1 MDSTEA
7 PRPISSPPP
16 RAAGPSVS
24 FRRVAV
30 ESPPKSTW
38 MRLSHRTSAPAA
50 SPSPRAGRAPAWLR
64 RPRSQA
70 PAPAD
75 PARFLPPG
83 CCWIVARVVHADEA
97 EPLRARAGRV
107 PKPRA
112 GLRASSRR
120 VDVGP
125 GASSRRVVAG
135 SPPESTP
142 MRRTG
147 WWCCGCPILLR
158 TDASLQDGSAT
169 ALSSLRSRYLF
180 KLYLLFFDAC

>member
-1 MDSTEA
+1 MDEA
-7 PRPISSPPP
+7 EPPHVRAGREPKPP
-16 RAAGPSVS
+16 RRPSP
-24 FRRVAV
+24 RV
-30 ESPPKSTW
+30 T
-38 MRLSHRTSAPAA
+38 APAA
-50 SPSPRAGRAPAWLR
+50 LPSPRPGRSCAPCPAGSLPAL
-64 RPRSQA
+64 RPR
-70 PAPAD
+70 
-75 PARFLPPG
+75 RLLPPG

-112 GLRASSRR
+112 SLRASSRR

-158 TDASLQDGSAT
+158 TEASLQDGSAT